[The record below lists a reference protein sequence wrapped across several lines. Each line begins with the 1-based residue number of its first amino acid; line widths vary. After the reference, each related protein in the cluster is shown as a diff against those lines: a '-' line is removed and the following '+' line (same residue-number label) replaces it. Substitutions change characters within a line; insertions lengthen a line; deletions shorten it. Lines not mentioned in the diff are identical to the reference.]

1 MTGPG
6 RPTPTVPT
14 VGITAVDRDKA
25 VRTLARNA
33 KDADELREWLAML
46 GLTADDVMMR
56 DVDK

>member
-1 MTGPG
+1 
-6 RPTPTVPT
+6 VPT